1 MDERLLNDLLE
12 CSVCLERLDSSSKV
26 LPCQHTFCRKCLE
39 EIVASHQELR
49 CPECRVLVEV
59 RIDELPPN
67 VLLMR
72 ILEGMKTAELNN
84 QNNASNKPTCNRNP
98 SHGANH
104 GNAATNP
111 NAGYQQQQQQGYPGQ
126 QHPSSGAKIGKSLVP
141 GVASGPESQQ
151 QQQQQLNHQQQGQP
165 HPHQQQHHQHHH
177 HHQPLSRIIA
187 SNSPSAAAT
196 TTTTTTTTS
205 TTNATSNSA
214 QQLPDLS
221 KIPHAK
227 AFYDFSSSETS
238 DISFR
243 KGDIILLKKKIDHNW
258 CVGEVNGKLGA
269 VPLNHIKVLVPLP
282 FPQCKALYDFRM
294 GPTEEEG
301 CLTFKKGAIIHV
313 LRRVDQNWAEG
324 RIADKIGIFPISF
337 VEMNGLA
344 KQLMDSS
351 LKHLLGNNSSN
362 RSVPPTPFDLNASAT
377 SSSDTSSSVTTSPN
391 SSTSTTSSNSST
403 APSSPTAHFLQSPP
417 PPPSAVAPPS
427 GAAAAKSSQNHNPL
441 HNHPPQHHHH
451 QHQRSDPGNRE
462 KRHSLTTATL
472 AAINSAGGAAV
483 PGSSGALQPQSQP
496 VPSHRHS
503 SEMLNHDGGPS
514 DGSAAVAAAAAYQKC
529 NLTKASQMYQQHPQ
543 LPATYV
549 ALYPYKPQKPDELE
563 LKKGSIYYVTE
574 RCQDGWFKGSN
585 WQKKSGV
592 FPGNY
597 VTIHKGR
604 EGGTSGGR
612 TPNTAQHPSGKL
624 NNAAASPSASVA
636 ANGSNASSASAA
648 AMHSVGSNGTNGS
661 SPHQHQHQPLQLPEL
676 PPRNTT
682 QPQQGLKYI
691 DSIFG
696 RQTSHDG
703 GGGGGGGGS
712 PSNEPSST
720 ESTPPGGT
728 TTPATAS
735 STGKVKKDSS
745 AVSLMK
751 RLTNMKRSKSPT
763 SSGATVTAAGGCSGG
778 TTNPAYTSDSSLFD
792 ESTAQLAKPNF
803 QQIVNPVHVRSG
815 SCPSQLLQNL
825 PMDLMVG
832 SVQQHPHQTL
842 LQHQQLNLGSGIA
855 AAPPMYGSQRIKPH
869 KERPSMMHGFK
880 YGEQHGGGA
889 GMIVTATKHNT
900 IAHEAPASTSHHAAK
915 QQTQIYHRKSQSLDA
930 SAIIGQIGPST
941 SSQQQHGPAALGGSV
956 TSSTDRLVAGG
967 PAIGLANGGTPSKSA
982 SSSSKSSS
990 SHSQSVRERFKCIVP
1005 YPPNSE
1011 YELELRV
1018 GDIVMVHKKRDNG
1031 WYKGTH
1037 ARSGKTGLFPASF
1050 VEPDI

>member
-1 MDERLLNDLLE
+1 MSTLLREKVSTGSRPSAYDTNDMYLTGV
-12 CSVCLERLDSSSKV
+12 CS
-26 LPCQHTFCRKCLE
+26 LPLIHSQ

-98 SHGANH
+98 SQGANH
-104 GNAATNP
+104 SNAATTTT
-111 NAGYQQQQQQGYPGQ
+111 GYQLHPQQQQQQGYPGQ

-151 QQQQQLNHQQQGQP
+151 QQQQQHPQQGQP
-165 HPHQQQHHQHHH
+165 HPHQQHQQQHHQHHH

-187 SNSPSAAAT
+187 SNSPSAA

-205 TTNATSNSA
+205 TTTATSNSS
-214 QQLPDLS
+214 QLPDLS

-243 KGDIILLKKKIDHNW
+243 KGDIIILKKKIDHNW

-351 LKHLLGNNSSN
+351 LKHFLGNNSN

-417 PPPSAVAPPS
+417 PSAAVPS
-427 GAAAAKSSQNHNPL
+427 GAAVAGAKSSQNHNPL
-441 HNHPPQHHHH
+441 HNHPQHHH

-472 AAINSAGGAAV
+472 AAINSAGAGV
-483 PGSSGALQPQSQP
+483 PGSSSGGSAGALQPSLP
-496 VPSHRHS
+496 IPSHRHS

-514 DGSAAVAAAAAYQKC
+514 DTAAAAAAAAYQKC

-604 EGGTSGGR
+604 EGGTRFSSSSEWIER
-612 TPNTAQHPSGKL
+612 FRCCC
-624 NNAAASPSASVA
+624 AA
-636 ANGSNASSASAA
+636 AA
-648 AMHSVGSNGTNGS
+648 AMHTASNGTNSS

-696 RQTSHDG
+696 RQPSHD
-703 GGGGGGGGS
+703 GGGGS

-720 ESTPPGGT
+720 ESTPSGA
-728 TTPATAS
+728 TTPAAAS
-735 STGKVKKDSS
+735 TTGKVKKDSS

-763 SSGATVTAAGGCSGG
+763 SSSTTVTAGGGCSGG

-792 ESTAQLAKPNF
+792 ETAQMAKPNF

-825 PMDLMVG
+825 PMDLIVG
-832 SVQQHPHQTL
+832 SVQQHPHQPL

-880 YGEQHGGGA
+880 YGEQHVTGGGGGGA
-889 GMIVTATKHNT
+889 GIIVMATKHNT
-900 IAHEAPASTSHHAAK
+900 AHEAPASTSHHAAK

-930 SAIIGQIGPST
+930 SAIIGQIGPSSS
-941 SSQQQHGPAALGGSV
+941 SSQPHGPAAIGGSV
-956 TSSTDRLVAGG
+956 ASSSDRLAASG
-967 PAIGLANGGTPSKSA
+967 PAGLTNGGTPSKSA

>member
-72 ILEGMKTAELNN
+72 ILEGMKTAELNSQNTN
-84 QNNASNKPTCNRNP
+84 QTTNNGKPTGNRNQ
-98 SHGANH
+98 SHGA
-104 GNAATNP
+104 AP
-111 NAGYQQQQQQGYPGQ
+111 NAVNYQQHHQHH
-126 QHPSSGAKIGKSLVP
+126 QHPSSGGVHGAKIGKS
-141 GVASGPESQQ
+141 ST
-151 QQQQQLNHQQQGQP
+151 QGTGDNGQSAL
-165 HPHQQQHHQHHH
+165 HPSHPQQHHH
-177 HHQPLSRIIA
+177 HHQHPPLSRIIGAGGVTGTGANNA
-187 SNSPSAAAT
+187 S
-196 TTTTTTTTS
+196 
-205 TTNATSNSA
+205 
-214 QQLPDLS
+214 LDLS

-243 KGDIILLKKKIDHNW
+243 KGDIIILKKKIDHNW
-258 CVGEVNGKLGA
+258 CVGEVNGKEGA
-269 VPLNHIKVLVPLP
+269 VPLNHIKVIVPLP

-294 GPTEEEG
+294 GPSEEEG
-301 CLTFKKGAIIHV
+301 CLTFKKGALIHV

-344 KQLMDSS
+344 KHMMDSS
-351 LKHLLGNNSSN
+351 LKHILSNSN
-362 RSVPPTPFDLNASAT
+362 RTVPPTPFDLNASAT

-403 APSSPTAHFLQSPP
+403 APSSPTAHFLQPQP
-417 PPPSAVAPPS
+417 
-427 GAAAAKSSQNHNPL
+427 AAGGGK
-441 HNHPPQHHHH
+441 
-451 QHQRSDPGNRE
+451 QHQSKSRSDPANRE
-462 KRHSLTTATL
+462 KRHSLTTAGLPT
-472 AAINSAGGAAV
+472 NSAGGA
-483 PGSSGALQPQSQP
+483 LQTNQSTP
-496 VPSHRHS
+496 HRHS
-503 SEMLNHDGGPS
+503 TEMLNS
-514 DGSAAVAAAAAYQKC
+514 DGVGDGKTVRQPVDTAAATTGSSSTAATPYQKC
-529 NLTKASQMYQQHPQ
+529 NVTKASQMYQQHPQ
-543 LPATYV
+543 LPTTYI

-574 RCQDGWFKGSN
+574 RCQDGWFKGTN

-597 VTIHKGR
+597 VAIHKGR
-604 EGGTSGGR
+604 DGASATSR
-612 TPNTAQHPSGKL
+612 NASAHSSGKM
-624 NNAAASPSASVA
+624 NNVSSPQTA
-636 ANGSNASSASAA
+636 GSSASAGGC
-648 AMHSVGSNGTNGS
+648 SSNGAMNSPSNGGS
-661 SPHQHQHQPLQLPEL
+661 SSPQQQPLQLPEL

-682 QPQQGLKYI
+682 AVPQQQGMKYI

-696 RQTSHDG
+696 RQGSTDG
-703 GGGGGGGGS
+703 GPGS
-712 PSNEPSST
+712 PNNEQQSAGQDASCAT
-720 ESTPPGGT
+720 TPP
-728 TTPATAS
+728 A
-735 STGKVKKDSS
+735 TGKVKKDSS

-763 SSGATVTAAGGCSGG
+763 GGCSGG
-778 TTNPAYTSDSSLFD
+778 TANPAYTSDSSLFEEMAGAAD
-792 ESTAQLAKPNF
+792 AAILAAGGTPAQMAKAHF
-803 QQIVNPVHVRSG
+803 KQIANPVHVRSG

-825 PMDLMVG
+825 PMDLMING
-832 SVQQHPHQTL
+832 GGATHSIQQQQQQQQQSQQHHHQPNHPAL
-842 LQHQQLNLGSGIA
+842 AGVRGENV
-855 AAPPMYGSQRIKPH
+855 PMMYGSQRIKPH
-869 KERPSMMHGFK
+869 KERPSMHGFK
-880 YGEQHGGGA
+880 YGDHTV
-889 GMIVTATKHNT
+889 VTAMPKH
-900 IAHEAPASTSHHAAK
+900 IAHEAPASTSSSHMVAK
-915 QQTQIYHRKSQSLDA
+915 QQQQSQIYHRKSQSLDA
-930 SAIIGQIGPST
+930 SAIISQLGPSQHT
-941 SSQQQHGPAALGGSV
+941 SATATVVATVAA
-956 TSSTDRLVAGG
+956 
-967 PAIGLANGGTPSKSA
+967 NGTPSKSA
-982 SSSSKSSS
+982 SKS

-1050 VEPDI
+1050 VEPDV

>member
-72 ILEGMKTAELNN
+72 ILEGMKTAELNS
-84 QNNASNKPTCNRNP
+84 QNTSQTTNGSGKPTCNRNQ
-98 SHGANH
+98 SHGAAPTS
-104 GNAATNP
+104 NA
-111 NAGYQQQQQQGYPGQ
+111 NAVNYQQQ
-126 QHPSSGAKIGKSLVP
+126 
-141 GVASGPESQQ
+141 
-151 QQQQQLNHQQQGQP
+151 
-165 HPHQQQHHQHHH
+165 QQQHHQHHH
-177 HHQPLSRIIA
+177 QQQHPSSGGVHGAKIGKSSNGQGTADGQLQQHPHHPSHPQQQQHHQHPHQPLSRIIA
-187 SNSPSAAAT
+187 SSGVTGTGP
-196 TTTTTTTTS
+196 
-205 TTNATSNSA
+205 NAS
-214 QQLPDLS
+214 LDLS

-243 KGDIILLKKKIDHNW
+243 KGDIIILRKKIDHNW
-258 CVGEVNGKLGA
+258 CVGEVNGKEGA
-269 VPLNHIKVLVPLP
+269 VPLNHIKVIVPLP

-301 CLTFKKGAIIHV
+301 CLTFKKGALIHV

-324 RIADKIGIFPISF
+324 RIGDKIGIFPISF

-344 KQLMDSS
+344 KHMMDTA
-351 LKHLLGNNSSN
+351 LKHILNNSN
-362 RSVPPTPFDLNASAT
+362 RTVPPTPFDLNASSAT

-403 APSSPTAHFLQSPP
+403 APSSPTAHFLQQQSQP
-417 PPPSAVAPPS
+417 
-427 GAAAAKSSQNHNPL
+427 AAAAGSK
-441 HNHPPQHHHH
+441 
-451 QHQRSDPGNRE
+451 QHQSKRSDPANRE
-462 KRHSLTTATL
+462 KRHSLTTSGLSTTAT
-472 AAINSAGGAAV
+472 GG
-483 PGSSGALQPQSQP
+483 PLQPSQAAP
-496 VPSHRHS
+496 HRHS
-503 SEMLNHDGGPS
+503 TEMLNTE
-514 DGSAAVAAAAAYQKC
+514 AAAAAGDTKPTRQSIDATTAAAAAPTTSSATATAYQKC
-529 NLTKASQMYQQHPQ
+529 NATKASQMYQQHPQ
-543 LPATYV
+543 LPTMYV

-563 LKKGSIYYVTE
+563 LKKGAVYYVTE
-574 RCQDGWFKGSN
+574 RCQDGWFKGTN

-597 VTIHKGR
+597 VAIHKGR
-604 EGGTSGGR
+604 DGASSATRNANAHS
-612 TPNTAQHPSGKL
+612 SGKTS
-624 NNAAASPSASVA
+624 NISSPQQAAGGGASSAL
-636 ANGSNASSASAA
+636 NGSNGAMSSPSNGGSAS
-648 AMHSVGSNGTNGS
+648 
-661 SPHQHQHQPLQLPEL
+661 PQQPLQLPEL

-682 QPQQGLKYI
+682 IPQQQQQGMKYI

-696 RQTSHDG
+696 RQGSLDG
-703 GGGGGGGGS
+703 GGPGS
-712 PSNEPSST
+712 PNNEQQQPAAGQ
-720 ESTPPGGT
+720 EAT
-728 TTPATAS
+728 TTPPAAGG
-735 STGKVKKDSS
+735 GKVKKDSS

-763 SSGATVTAAGGCSGG
+763 GGCSGG
-778 TTNPAYTSDSSLFD
+778 TANPAYTSDSSLFEEMAGAAD
-792 ESTAQLAKPNF
+792 AAMLASGVGSAAQLAKPHF
-803 QQIVNPVHVRSG
+803 KQIANPVHVRSG

-825 PMDLMVG
+825 PMDLMLNGAGVTH
-832 SVQQHPHQTL
+832 SSQQQQQQQQQHPHQ
-842 LQHQQLNLGSGIA
+842 QQQHHHQQNHPALAGVRGENV
-855 AAPPMYGSQRIKPH
+855 PMMYGSQRIKPH
-869 KERPSMMHGFK
+869 KERPSMHGFK
-880 YGEQHGGGA
+880 YGDHTV
-889 GMIVTATKHNT
+889 VTAMPKH
-900 IAHEAPASTSHHAAK
+900 IAHEAPASTSSSHMVAK
-915 QQTQIYHRKSQSLDA
+915 QQQQSHIYHRKSQSLDA
-930 SAIIGQIGPST
+930 SAIISQLGPSQHT
-941 SSQQQHGPAALGGSV
+941 SATANVVPTVAA
-956 TSSTDRLVAGG
+956 
-967 PAIGLANGGTPSKSA
+967 NGTPSKT
-982 SSSSKSSS
+982 SSKSS
-990 SHSQSVRERFKCIVP
+990 HSQTVRERFKCIVP

>member
-84 QNNASNKPTCNRNP
+84 QNTNQNATSNNKPTGNRNQ
-98 SHGANH
+98 SQGASPPTGG
-104 GNAATNP
+104 GN
-111 NAGYQQQQQQGYPGQ
+111 YQQPPPPPQ
-126 QHPSSGAKIGKSLVP
+126 QHPSSGGAKIGKSLAS
-141 GVASGPESQQ
+141 GVASGQATE
-151 QQQQQLNHQQQGQP
+151 QGQP
-165 HPHQQQHHQHHH
+165 HPQHH
-177 HHQPLSRIIA
+177 HHQPLSRIIGSNA
-187 SNSPSAAAT
+187 SSG
-196 TTTTTTTTS
+196 
-205 TTNATSNSA
+205 TTNSSS
-214 QQLPDLS
+214 LDLS

-243 KGDIILLKKKIDHNW
+243 KGDIIILKKKIDHNW
-258 CVGEVNGKLGA
+258 CVGEVNGKVGA

-344 KQLMDSS
+344 KHLMDSS
-351 LKHLLGNNSSN
+351 LKHLLGNNSN
-362 RSVPPTPFDLNASAT
+362 RTVPPTPFDLNASAT

-403 APSSPTAHFLQSPP
+403 APSSPTAHFLQQQ
-417 PPPSAVAPPS
+417 AS
-427 GAAAAKSSQNHNPL
+427 GAGQTATKSQ
-441 HNHPPQHHHH
+441 HHH
-451 QHQRSDPGNRE
+451 QHHRSDPVNRE
-462 KRHSLTTATL
+462 KRHSLTTATF
-472 AAINSAGGAAV
+472 AAAGG
-483 PGSSGALQPQSQP
+483 SSSAGALQTSQP
-496 VPSHRHS
+496 VAHRHS
-503 SEMLNHDGGPS
+503 SEMLNHDGAEGA
-514 DGSAAVAAAAAYQKC
+514 SAAGTNTSSASPAASSTTAAYQKC
-529 NLTKASQMYQQHPQ
+529 NQPKASQMYHQHPQ

-597 VTIHKGR
+597 VAIHKGR
-604 EGGTSGGR
+604 DGCTSGSRSG
-612 TPNTAQHPSGKL
+612 NAASSGKL
-624 NNAAASPSASVA
+624 NTVASPGQQGTSVSNCAASGALTP
-636 ANGSNASSASAA
+636 
-648 AMHSVGSNGTNGS
+648 TNGS
-661 SPHQHQHQPLQLPEL
+661 SSSSHQQPLLLQLPEL
-676 PPRNTT
+676 PPRNTAA
-682 QPQQGLKYI
+682 QPQAQGMKYI

-696 RQTSHDG
+696 RQGSHDG
-703 GGGGGGGGS
+703 GGGS
-712 PSNEPSST
+712 PNNEPQAGTLENSAT
-720 ESTPPGGT
+720 T
-728 TTPATAS
+728 TTPTSTATSVAS
-735 STGKVKKDSS
+735 TPTTTPTSGKVKKDSS

-763 SSGATVTAAGGCSGG
+763 GAGCSGG
-778 TTNPAYTSDSSLFD
+778 TTNPAYTSDGSLFD
-792 ESTAQLAKPNF
+792 EMASNSPTGAGAQLAKANF

-825 PMDLMVG
+825 PMDLALNGGGVP
-832 SVQQHPHQTL
+832 SHSHQTSHH
-842 LQHQQLNLGSGIA
+842 HQQQNLVASLMASRVENGTT
-855 AAPPMYGSQRIKPH
+855 PLMYGSQRIKPH
-869 KERPSMMHGFK
+869 KERPSMHGFK
-880 YGEQHGGGA
+880 YGDHNA
-889 GMIVTATKHNT
+889 GIVTATPKH
-900 IAHEAPASTSHHAAK
+900 IAHEAPASTSHLAGK

-930 SAIIGQIGPST
+930 SAIISQLGPGQH
-941 SSQQQHGPAALGGSV
+941 SSAAMTGS
-956 TSSTDRLVAGG
+956 SGNM
-967 PAIGLANGGTPSKSA
+967 NGGTPSKS
-982 SSSSKSSS
+982 SKS